1 MAAALLLSGGMDS
14 AALAWWK
21 RPALAINVDYGQR
34 PAAAERRAAT
44 MVAGEIG
51 MPFETLDIDLSS
63 LGAGTMS
70 GKPSMP
76 GAPNPEWW
84 PFRNQ
89 LLLTFAAAK
98 ALQHPGIDTIWI
110 GSVKED
116 RINGDGSPEFR
127 GAIDALMRLQ
137 EGGIGVDAPAA
148 HLSAAELIEE
158 SGVPPEVLGWTH
170 SCFVSNE
177 PCLGCRGCSKH
188 LDVLEDVGRRW

>member
-1 MAAALLLSGGMDS
+1 MGAALLLSGGMDS

-34 PAAAERRAAT
+34 PAAAERRAAK
-44 MVAGEIG
+44 MVAGESGI
-51 MPFETLDIDLSS
+51 PFETIDIDLSS
-63 LGAGTMS
+63 LGAGTML
-70 GKPSMP
+70 GMPSLP

-98 ALQHPGIDTIWI
+98 ALRRTDIDTIWI
-110 GSVKED
+110 GSVRED
-116 RINGDGSPEFR
+116 RVNGDGSPEFR

-137 EGGIGVDAPAA
+137 EGGIRVDAPAA
-148 HLSAAELIEE
+148 HLSAMELIEE
-158 SGVPPEVLGWTH
+158 SRVPPQVLGWTH

-188 LDVLEDVGRRW
+188 LDVLEDLGRRW